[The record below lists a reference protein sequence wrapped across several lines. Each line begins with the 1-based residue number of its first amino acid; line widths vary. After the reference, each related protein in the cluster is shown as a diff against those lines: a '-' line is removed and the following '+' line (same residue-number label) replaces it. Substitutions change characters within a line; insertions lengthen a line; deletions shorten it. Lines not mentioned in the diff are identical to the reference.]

1 MRILVTL
8 AALSMFCSV
17 AAAEPASTEARPN
30 PRFTVIEADASLA
43 FSNHRISGFSV
54 ARDDSL
60 ILRAGPRQWYRATLW
75 QPCARELRWAYER
88 IALDTGPGGTLDRFS
103 TVVLNGRRCPIQTID
118 RIERPENG
126 YSY

>member
-8 AALSMFCSV
+8 AALSMFCGV
-17 AAAEPASTEARPN
+17 ATAKPASTEVRPD

-43 FSNHRISGFSV
+43 FSDRRISGFSV
-54 ARDDSL
+54 ARDNSL
-60 ILRAGPRQWYRATLW
+60 ILRVGPRRWYRATLW

-88 IALDTGPGGTLDRFS
+88 IALDTGPSDTFDRFS
-103 TVVLNGRRCPIQTID
+103 TVVVNGLRCPIQTVD
-118 RIERPENG
+118 RIEPPESG